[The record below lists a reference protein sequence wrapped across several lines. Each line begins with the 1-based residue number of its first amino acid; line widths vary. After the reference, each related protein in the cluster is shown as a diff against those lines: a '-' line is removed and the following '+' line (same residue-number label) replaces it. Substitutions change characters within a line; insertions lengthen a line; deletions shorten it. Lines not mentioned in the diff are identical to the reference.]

1 MRQRATLE
9 EAVKEKVLSLLE
21 ETLSKNLGIIV
32 PQLETDITAKLAQG
46 SFPIYIQ
53 RDLHFTEAKQKFKEH
68 FLRRELERHFGNISL
83 TAQALGINRRS
94 LHRTIHEFRIL
105 VQRGKAQRGK
115 NGEQQQQQQQEQ
127 KEVGETIRQT
137 LDQYKDVFHP
147 LKMEKLY
154 ENIST
159 LSQDIA
165 SLLPPVQFSW
175 KEAEA
180 EFERQFLREAWLRN
194 KQSFLSMARDI
205 GLRPETL
212 SRKMK
217 KLGLR

>member
-1 MRQRATLE
+1 MRQKATLE
-9 EAVKEKVLSLLE
+9 EAVKEKVMSLLE

-46 SFPIYIQ
+46 SFPIYIP
-53 RDLHFTEAKQKFKEH
+53 RHLHFTDAKLKFKED
-68 FLRRELERHFGNISL
+68 FLRRELERHFGNISH

-94 LHRTIHEFRIL
+94 LHRTIREFRIP
-105 VQRGKAQRGK
+105 VQRGKNDG
-115 NGEQQQQQQQEQ
+115 QQQLQEQ

-165 SLLPPVQFSW
+165 SVLPPVQFSW

-180 EFERQFLREAWLRN
+180 EFERQFLSEALLR
-194 KQSFLSMARDI
+194 SGHSLTAAARDI